1 MTWAETVRTA
11 FDAVRS
17 HRLRSMLTLLGML
30 IGIAAVILM
39 VGLGQG
45 AQVAVRDQIDKLGS
59 NLLIVSP
66 RQHDEHVRC
75 SCGRGSASTL
85 TMKDAVALG
94 SKEVAPDVAAV
105 AR

>member
-30 IGIAAVILM
+30 IGIAAVILT
-39 VGLGQG
+39 VCLGQG

-66 RQHDEHVRC
+66 GSTTSTSGVR
-75 SCGRGSASTL
+75 
-85 TMKDAVALG
+85 
-94 SKEVAPDVAAV
+94 AAA
-105 AR
+105 ARRRR

>member
-45 AQVAVRDQIDKLGS
+45 AQVAVRDLCASWAAISSSSPPGS
-59 NLLIVSP
+59 TTSTSG
-66 RQHDEHVRC
+66 VR
-75 SCGRGSASTL
+75 
-85 TMKDAVALG
+85 
-94 SKEVAPDVAAV
+94 AAA
-105 AR
+105 ARRRR